1 MTFNIALQRAQH
13 ISLENQCDQ
22 FVNFIAERVVD
33 GDTGMV
39 EGYFVAS
46 DWYDSDSTV
55 AHYRDGNRVE
65 D

>member
-1 MTFNIALQRAQH
+1 MTFNNALQKAQQL
-13 ISLENQCDQ
+13 SLEHQCDQ
-22 FVNFIAERVVD
+22 YVNFIAERVVD

-39 EGYFVAS
+39 EGYFVVS

-55 AHYRDGNRVE
+55 ARYLDGNRVE